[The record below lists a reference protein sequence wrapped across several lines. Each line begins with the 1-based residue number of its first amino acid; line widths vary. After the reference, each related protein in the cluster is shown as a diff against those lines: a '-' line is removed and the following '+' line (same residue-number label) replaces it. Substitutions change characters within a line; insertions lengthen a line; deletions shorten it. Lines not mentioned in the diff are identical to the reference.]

1 MSAAAGWQEGWSEEY
16 GRRYYFNSALGHT
29 QWHPPEADPPVPDPV
44 SPPAAATSAAAT
56 SAATTSAAGTS
67 STKDPAEL
75 AIASALGFVDPVVH
89 AIATKILAD
98 GCEHAAALKRLRRHL
113 AEADAAACAT
123 AILERGGAPHDS
135 DSDSDSAASSDAE
148 AGTGGPGQSVAAH
161 VAAAAAPWERAG
173 GDDSCGASSEP
184 GLSAEGLHAL
194 SVGELKRRVAAAG
207 LDASICVEKVG

>member
-44 SPPAAATSAAAT
+44 SPPAAAT

-123 AILERGGAPHDS
+123 AILEGGGDS
-135 DSDSDSAASSDAE
+135 DSDSDSAESSDAE
-148 AGTGGPGQSVAAH
+148 AGGGAL
-161 VAAAAAPWERAG
+161 
-173 GDDSCGASSEP
+173 GA
-184 GLSAEGLHAL
+184 
-194 SVGELKRRVAAAG
+194 RRRR
-207 LDASICVEKVG
+207 